1 MGVNPPQAELNT
13 ALTPIS
19 AHIPYVLFLIHN
31 DLIIATKTTNQH
43 SNTPW
48 KVMEANQNANLT
60 LNPKKCIF
68 GKSEL
73 KLLGMLF
80 TFEGVKPDPEKA
92 KTLKNIKP
100 PKDKDELK
108 SFICMMQN
116 NSDFTPRFAKVVAPL
131 RKLLNEEGFVGHTC
145 IKKHLM
151 NF

>member
-1 MGVNPPQAELNT
+1 
-13 ALTPIS
+13 
-19 AHIPYVLFLIHN
+19 
-31 DLIIATKTTNQH
+31 
-43 SNTPW
+43 
-48 KVMEANQNANLT
+48 
-60 LNPKKCIF
+60 
-68 GKSEL
+68 
-73 KLLGMLF
+73 MLF
-80 TFEGVKPDPEKA
+80 TSEGVKPDPEKV
-92 KTLKNIKP
+92 KVLENIKP